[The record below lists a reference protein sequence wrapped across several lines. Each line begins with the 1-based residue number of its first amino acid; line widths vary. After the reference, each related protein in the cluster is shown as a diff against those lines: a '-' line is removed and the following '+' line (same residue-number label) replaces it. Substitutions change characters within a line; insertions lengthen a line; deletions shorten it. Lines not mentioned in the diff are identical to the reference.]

1 MCVCTYKYIYIYIYI
16 YIDDIILY
24 ARGQVTWEEMRARRN
39 KNDGFDEV
47 LGGLITGGNWGK
59 RL

>member
-1 MCVCTYKYIYIYIYI
+1 MCVYIKVYV
-16 YIDDIILY
+16 YIDDIVSY
-24 ARGQVTWEEMRARRN
+24 VHGQVTWEEMRVRREKK

-47 LGGLITGGNWGK
+47 LGDLITGGNWGK